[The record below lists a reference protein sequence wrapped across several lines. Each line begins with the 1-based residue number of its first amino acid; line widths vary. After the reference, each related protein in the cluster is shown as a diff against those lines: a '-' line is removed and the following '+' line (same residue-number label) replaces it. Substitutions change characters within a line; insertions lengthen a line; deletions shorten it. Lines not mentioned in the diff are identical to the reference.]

1 MSSVADM
8 VIAMYMRCIHAGL
21 RSRFD
26 EPNLLTW
33 YFEVLYMVTQMP
45 VSTTTGWA
53 WESSCGVGCAIG
65 VLVSFLPLVLF
76 SLTLCPLTS

>member
-1 MSSVADM
+1 MAYVASM
-8 VIAMYMRCIHAGL
+8 ESAMYMRCIHAGV
-21 RSRFD
+21 RSRFA

-33 YFEVLYMVTQMP
+33 YQILQYMITQMH
-45 VSTTTGWA
+45 VYAITGWA
-53 WESSCGVGCAIG
+53 CQSSCGVGCAIG